1 MAPLQ
6 RISHRHWIIVPCFNE
21 AKLIEGLIDAIA
33 AQTDTDF
40 VLLLVDNASR
50 DDTRIIAE
58 ARIASHPDLTGL
70 VIAEPAKGT
79 GCAADTG
86 FRYAMGHGAEI
97 VFRTDADCLP
107 TPTWFAQLKRT
118 MEERQ
123 LDAAGG
129 RVRIRTDDVPLALKH
144 RVVSR
149 LGSWIV
155 PIVAP
160 LISTNKGDGYKSRY
174 VLMPGPNTAIRTK
187 PYRDSGGYPRTSFDG
202 EYLDKAIANRLRQ
215 TTPRIGHSRRA
226 VVRASERRT
235 HAYGAR
241 GTIAW
246 MLKREAAT
254 SSTDIR

>member
-1 MAPLQ
+1 MRPV
-6 RISHRHWIIVPCFNE
+6 RIEHRYWIIVPCFNE
-21 AKLIEGLIDAIA
+21 EKLIEGLVDAIA

-58 ARIASHPDLTGL
+58 ARIASHPHLTGL

-97 VFRTDADCLP
+97 VFRTDADCVP
-107 TPTWFAQLKRT
+107 TRTWFAEMKRT

-129 RVRIRTDDVPLALKH
+129 KVRIRTDDVKLKPRHLVLSRVGAVLVPL
-144 RVVSR
+144 
-149 LGSWIV
+149 
-155 PIVAP
+155 VAP
-160 LISTNKGDGYKSRY
+160 FISTNRGDGYKGRY

-202 EYLDKAIANRLRQ
+202 EYLDKAIANRLRR
-215 TTPRIGHSRRA
+215 TTPNLGHARRA

-254 SSTDIR
+254 SATDIR